1 MAACPGISRDTVRV
15 VLRQMKDEDLIA
27 PTGKGRGQMDQSRQT
42 ASTKA
47 RKTRAKMTI
56 TIAKLLKDSA
66 YKLGQFK
73 PEQIKAL
80 ESSIT
85 IKENG
90 KKAAYGR
97 TIRNSRTAKSVPA
110 GRRIRDGPAGADTPA
125 APPGAYPEKP
135 TCSAPSHCCSSFS

>member
-1 MAACPGISRDTVRV
+1 
-15 VLRQMKDEDLIA
+15 
-27 PTGKGRGQMDQSRQT
+27 
-42 ASTKA
+42 
-47 RKTRAKMTI
+47 MTI

-97 TIRNSRTAKSVPA
+97 TIRNSRTAKVST
-110 GRRIRDGPAGADTPA
+110 RRAANTRRTGGTDTPA
-125 APPGAYPEKP
+125 APLGAYPEKP